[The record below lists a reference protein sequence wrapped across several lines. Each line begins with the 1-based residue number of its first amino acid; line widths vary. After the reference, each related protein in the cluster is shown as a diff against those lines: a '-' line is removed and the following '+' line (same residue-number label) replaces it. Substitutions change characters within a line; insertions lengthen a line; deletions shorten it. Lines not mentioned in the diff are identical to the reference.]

1 MKNLDYILDTFC
13 DFPSIFTTKSGGE
26 YYLSRL
32 LDLES
37 GILIYSVCP
46 ISKNQRSL
54 ILDGALKP
62 EDLPDPKNWF
72 VELNTATG
80 EVYYRL

>member
-13 DFPSIFTTKSGGE
+13 DFPSVFTTQSGGE
-26 YYLSRL
+26 HYLSRL
-32 LDLES
+32 VDIES

-46 ISKNQRSL
+46 ITWDQRAK
-54 ILDGALKP
+54 ILDGILSFT
-62 EDLPDPKNWF
+62 DIPDPRNLF

-80 EVYYRL
+80 ETYYHL